1 MGLPQLY
8 LIARG
13 PRNVAGGFQ
22 RRRPG
27 VSAARNCVKMAPE
40 VPMSKLA
47 TADPTAYQPQRAP
60 RGSTISCKG
69 WPQEAAL
76 RMLMN
81 NLDPEVAE
89 KPEDLIVYGGRGKA
103 ARNWNCYQAIVNS
116 LRSLENDET
125 LLVQSGKP
133 VGIFRTHSYAPRVLL
148 ANSNLVGHWSDW
160 KNFDELD
167 RAGLMMYGQM
177 TAGSWIYIGSQ
188 GILQGTYETFAAAAR
203 QHFGGDL
210 AGKLVVTGG
219 LGGMGGAQPLAATLN
234 GAAFLGIDVDP
245 ERIKRR
251 VKMGYCDVMVN
262 DLDEALRILK
272 NAVRTKEATSV
283 GLVGNCAD
291 VIPELG
297 RRGIVPD
304 LLTDQ
309 TSAHDPI
316 GGYIPQG
323 LDVAQADELRKKDP
337 ASYEKRSLESMARHV
352 EGMLALQKLGAITF
366 DYGNNIRTFAFQQGV
381 KNAYDFPGFVP
392 AYIRPLFCE
401 GRGPFRWAA
410 LSGEPSDIH
419 RTDQLVLDMFP
430 HDEILSRWIKLA
442 QKRVRFQGLPAR
454 ICWLG
459 YGERDRFGVAL
470 NDLVAKGEL
479 KGPIV
484 IGRDHL
490 DCGSVASPFRETEKM
505 LDGSD
510 AVADWPLLNALL
522 NTASGA
528 SWVSIHNGGGVG
540 IGYSLHSG
548 QVTVADGSKAMGE
561 RIQRVLTN
569 DPGIGVARHVDA
581 GYPEAKTF
589 AKKSGV
595 KIPMA

>member
-1 MGLPQLY
+1 MPKLTVE
-8 LIARG
+8 
-13 PRNVAGGFQ
+13 N
-22 RRRPG
+22 
-27 VSAARNCVKMAPE
+27 AA
-40 VPMSKLA
+40 
-47 TADPTAYQPQRAP
+47 AYQPVRAP
-60 RGSTISCKG
+60 RGPAISCKS
-69 WPQEAAL
+69 WQQEAAL

-103 ARNWNCYQAIVNS
+103 ARNWACFHAIVDS

-125 LLVQSGKP
+125 LLIQSGKP
-133 VGIFRTHSYAPRVLL
+133 VGIFRTHSYAPRVLI
-148 ANSNLVGHWSDW
+148 ANSNLVGHWNDW
-160 KNFDELD
+160 QHFDELD

-188 GILQGTYETFAAAAR
+188 GILQGTYETFAAAGR
-203 QHFGGDL
+203 RHFGGDL
-210 AGKLVVTGG
+210 SGKLIVSGG
-219 LGGMGGAQPLAATLN
+219 MGGMGGAQPLAATLN

-251 VKMGYCDVMVN
+251 VKTGYCDVMVN

-272 NAVRTKEATSV
+272 NAVRRREATSV
-283 GLVGNCAD
+283 GLVANCAD
-291 VIPELG
+291 VIPALAC
-297 RRGIVPD
+297 RGVVPD

-309 TSAHDPI
+309 TSAHDPV
-316 GGYIPQG
+316 GGYIPQN
-323 LDVAQADELRKKDP
+323 LTVEQAADLRKSDP
-337 ASYEKRSLESMARHV
+337 ESYRRRALESIAIHV
-352 EGMLALQKLGAITF
+352 EGMLALQKLGAVTF

-419 RTDQLVLDMFP
+419 RTDQLVLEMFP
-430 HDEILSRWIKLA
+430 ENEILARWIRLA
-442 QKRVRFQGLPAR
+442 RKRVRFQGLPAR

-459 YGERDRFGVAL
+459 YGERDKFGLAL
-470 NDLVAKGEL
+470 NRLVARGEL
-479 KGPIV
+479 KAPIV

-490 DCGSVASPFRETEKM
+490 DCGSVASPYRETESM
-505 LDGSD
+505 RDGSD
-510 AVADWPLLNALL
+510 AVADWPFLNALL

-540 IGYSLHSG
+540 IGYAQHAG
-548 QVTVADGSKAMGE
+548 QVLVADGTREMNA
-561 RIQRVLTN
+561 RIERVLTN
-569 DPGIGVARHVDA
+569 DPGIGVARHADA
-581 GYPEAKTF
+581 GYPEAISF
-589 AKKSGV
+589 ADKSGI
-595 KIPMA
+595 KIPMARKSIPDPPPPPSPGP

>member
-1 MGLPQLY
+1 MT
-8 LIARG
+8 
-13 PRNVAGGFQ
+13 
-22 RRRPG
+22 
-27 VSAARNCVKMAPE
+27 
-40 VPMSKLA
+40 KLA
-47 TADPTAYQPQRAP
+47 AEDVAAHQSIRAP
-60 RGSTISCKG
+60 RGTSISCKG
-69 WPQEAAL
+69 WQQEAAL

-89 KPEDLIVYGGRGKA
+89 KPDELIVYGGRGKA
-103 ARNWNCYQAIVNS
+103 ARNWKCFHAIVAALKN
-116 LRSLENDET
+116 LENDET

-133 VGIFRTHSYAPRVLL
+133 VAIFRTHPYAPRVLI
-148 ANSNLVGHWSDW
+148 ANSNLVGNWNDW
-160 KNFDELD
+160 KHFDELD
-167 RAGLMMYGQM
+167 RVGLMMYGQM
-177 TAGSWIYIGSQ
+177 TAGSWIYIGTQ
-188 GILQGTYETFAAAAR
+188 GILQGTYETFAAAGR
-203 QHFGGDL
+203 KHFRGDL
-210 AGKLVVTGG
+210 AGKLIASGG
-219 LGGMGGAQPLAATLN
+219 MGGMGGAQPLAATLN

-251 VKMGYCDVMVN
+251 VKTGYCDVMVN

-272 NAVRTKEATSV
+272 NAVRKRDATSV

-291 VIPELG
+291 VIPELAD
-297 RRGIVPD
+297 RGVVPD

-309 TSAHDPI
+309 TSAHDLV
-316 GGYIPQG
+316 GGYIPRG
-323 LDVAQADELRKKDP
+323 LSLEQAAERRTKDP
-337 ASYEKRSLESMARHV
+337 DAYRKRALESVARHV
-352 EGMLALQKLGAITF
+352 EGMLALQKLGSVTF
-366 DYGNNIRTFAFQQGV
+366 DYGNNIRTFAYEQGV

-410 LSGEPSDIH
+410 LSGEPADIY
-419 RTDQLVLDMFP
+419 RTDQLVLEMFP
-430 HDEILSRWIKLA
+430 HDEILSRWIRLA

-459 YGERDRFGVAL
+459 FGERAPFGLAL
-470 NDLVAKGEL
+470 NELVARGDL
-479 KGPIV
+479 KAPIV

-510 AVADWPLLNALL
+510 AIADWPLLNALL

-540 IGYSLHSG
+540 IGYSQHAG
-548 QVTVADGSKAMGE
+548 QVLVADGTNEMAA
-561 RIQRVLTN
+561 RIERVLTN

-581 GYPEAKTF
+581 GYPEAIDF
-589 AKKSGV
+589 AHKVGI
-595 KIPMA
+595 KIPMP